1 MDIKDI
7 LRENL
12 NKIGVAQD
20 AKRQAFFG
28 QFKTIRDLRVE
39 DAEGIVYWL
48 GSEGFN
54 SEEEAVEW
62 LELQIP
68 EYRSLG
74 DVVRLYRVV
83 GVTSMDEI
91 KVNEPG
97 EHYVLDEFQIHEESI
112 GMYDWEDGLRAY
124 IMEVDCPIGE
134 IDVIRTLVQNM
145 SFPNE
150 WEISVK
156 NKGNGVKVVN
166 IREMG

>member
-12 NKIGVAQD
+12 NKIRVAQD

-74 DVVRLYRVV
+74 DVV
-83 GVTSMDEI
+83 S
-91 KVNEPG
+91 
-97 EHYVLDEFQIHEESI
+97 
-112 GMYDWEDGLRAY
+112 
-124 IMEVDCPIGE
+124 
-134 IDVIRTLVQNM
+134 
-145 SFPNE
+145 
-150 WEISVK
+150 
-156 NKGNGVKVVN
+156 
-166 IREMG
+166 